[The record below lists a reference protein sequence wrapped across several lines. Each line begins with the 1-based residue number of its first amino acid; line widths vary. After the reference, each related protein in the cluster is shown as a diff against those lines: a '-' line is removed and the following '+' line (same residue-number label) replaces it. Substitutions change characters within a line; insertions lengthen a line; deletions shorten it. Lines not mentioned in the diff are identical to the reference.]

1 MTPAAHSRNLSDQL
15 DRVKWHILRT
25 DSLRATVSA
34 RAGAVLSTNTLV
46 IAGIALAF
54 GLKDHRPGILIL
66 ILAVAA
72 LGCVSVSVVNA
83 SLALVTIRRWPR
95 QFPQHKEDPG
105 PPYSLAELD
114 TSVFV
119 FEDFRQRMLDQPTE
133 QILEEALL
141 ELWRCG
147 LLHSYRYA
155 RLRVALRWLLAA
167 ICLLAF
173 AITMSALA
181 P

>member
-1 MTPAAHSRNLSDQL
+1 MTSAAHSRNLDDEL

-25 DSLRATVSA
+25 DSLRASVCA
-34 RAGAVLSTNTLV
+34 RAGTVLSTNALV

-54 GLKDHRPGILIL
+54 GLKGHKPGLLIL
-66 ILAVAA
+66 IPAVAA
-72 LGCVSVSVVNA
+72 LGCVAVSVVNA

-95 QFPQHKEDPG
+95 QFPQHKADPG
-105 PPYSLAELD
+105 PPYSLAEIDASALA
-114 TSVFV
+114 
-119 FEDFRQRMLDQPTE
+119 FEDFRQRMLDQSTE
-133 QILEEALL
+133 QILEEALI

-173 AITMSALA
+173 AITISALV